1 MRSSFMGLE
10 TARRA
15 LFTQQGALYTTAHN
29 ISNAN
34 TPGYSR
40 QRVNF
45 NQTEAYPSIGM
56 NSPLLPG
63 QMGTGVEAGSV
74 QRIREGFLDSQ
85 FRNEN
90 NKFGYWSSRS
100 EALTR
105 MEDVMNEPS
114 EDGLAQTLDRF
125 WNSLQDLSVQPED
138 SGARSVVRQRGI
150 AVAETF
156 NYLSGQIQAQKT
168 DLGNQIDHSVKEI
181 NSLIRQIQNINNQI
195 GDVEPH
201 GYLPND
207 LYDARDA
214 LVDQLSGLVNIKVT
228 TAPSGGMA
236 SSMAEGKYTIEILNS
251 NGKSVGT
258 LVDGKNNLINEMTVK
273 KDQESGAVTGFT
285 VGNKEIAAADFT
297 SNGQLLS
304 QVQSYGYM
312 DATGAQV
319 GEYPKMLENLDLM
332 AFRFA
337 NAFNAVHN
345 SGWSITE
352 IQNGAKQGFDFFTF
366 EGGELRSPEGAASKL
381 KISDDIKNE
390 LNNIA
395 ASSSGKMFSGGITAG
410 GANTATGN
418 PTILGAFAGVTSTD
432 TPPVVHDQVKIEV
445 SYNGGQWTYTATDMN
460 TGNPIAGHEN
470 QNVPENMELFG
481 LKLDTSTI
489 NNLSAGDSWSFD
501 LEGTGVNPSNQSFV
515 GDGSNALALANVKDS
530 NMEFNGS
537 TSSIMSFYQGI
548 IGQMGVDTEEANRMV
563 RNTGNLVDTVQY
575 NRSSVSSVSL
585 DEEMTNMIQY
595 QHAYNA
601 AARQMTAIDEML
613 DTVINGMGRVGR

>member
-15 LFTQQGALYTTAHN
+15 LFTQQGALYTTGHN

-34 TPGYSR
+34 TEGYTR

-45 NQTEAYPSIGM
+45 QQTQAYPSVGL
-56 NSPLLPG
+56 NRPQLPG

-125 WNSLQDLSVQPED
+125 WNALQDLSVQPED

-156 NYLSGQIQAQKT
+156 NYLSSQLQAQRD

-181 NSLIRQIQNINNQI
+181 NSLLSQIKNINEQI
-195 GDVEPH
+195 GSIEPH

-207 LYDARDA
+207 LYDARDL
-214 LVDQLSGLVNIKVT
+214 LVDQLSGLVNIKVSSVS
-228 TAPSGGMA
+228 SGGLA
-236 SSMAEGKYTIEILNS
+236 DSMAEGKYTIEILNGS
-251 NGKSVGT
+251 NQPIGT
-258 LVDGKNNLINEMTVK
+258 LIDGKNGFINEISVT
-273 KDQESGAVTGFT
+273 KDSDKAVSKISIGT
-285 VGNKEIAAADFT
+285 KEMDAAAFK
-297 SNGQLLS
+297 SGGQLLA
-304 QVQSYGYM
+304 QIESYGYK
-312 DATGAQV
+312 DANSAIQ
-319 GEYPKMLENLDLM
+319 GEYPDMLASLDLM

-337 NAFNAVHN
+337 QQFNAVHQ

-352 IQNGAKQGFDFFTF
+352 INKGQKQGFDFFDF
-366 EGGELRSPEGAASKL
+366 EGGDLQSPEGAASKL
-381 KISDDIKNE
+381 KLSDDIANE

-395 ASSSGKMFSGGITAG
+395 ASSSGKLFSGSISRISGSS
-410 GANTATGN
+410 TGN
-418 PTILGAFAGVTSTD
+418 PTILGAFKGVTSTD
-432 TPPVVHDQVKIEV
+432 TPPQVYDQVKITVEYDGTGWKY
-445 SYNGGQWTYTATDMN
+445 SASDMN
-460 TGNPIAGHEN
+460 GDPITGHSSQTVNSS
-470 QNVPENMELFG
+470 MELFG
-481 LKLDTSTI
+481 LKIDPSTVQ
-489 NNLSAGDSWSFD
+489 NLSAGDSWSFD
-501 LEGTGVNPSNQSFV
+501 LNGTGVNPSSQSFI
-515 GDGSNALALANVKDS
+515 GDGSNALALANVKDAV
-530 NMEFNGS
+530 MDFNGS
-537 TSSIMSFYQGI
+537 TTNIMSFYQGK
-548 IGQMGVDTEEANRMV
+548 IGQMGVDTEESIRMAN
-563 RNTGNLVDTVQY
+563 NSQKLVDTVQF
-575 NRSSVSSVSL
+575 NRASVSSVSL
-585 DEEMTNMIQY
+585 DEEMTNMIQF

-613 DTVINGMGRVGR
+613 DTIINGMGRVGR